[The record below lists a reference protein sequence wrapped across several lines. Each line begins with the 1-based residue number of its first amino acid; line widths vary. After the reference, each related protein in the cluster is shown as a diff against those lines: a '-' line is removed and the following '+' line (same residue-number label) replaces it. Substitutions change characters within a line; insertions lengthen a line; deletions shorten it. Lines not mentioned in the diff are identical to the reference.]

1 MKNSTKLSD
10 AIHILTY
17 IVINQG
23 TDLSSTQ
30 IAKSVNSNPVVIRRI
45 MAQLKNEGCL
55 ISSNGRANPQL
66 ARPADTIS
74 LLDIY
79 RAVEEETDFL
89 KIDTKTNPNC
99 NIGRH
104 IQTTLDKYYQQVQE
118 SAEKEMNKI
127 KLSDIIKEIQSIQ
140 Q

>member
-1 MKNSTKLSD
+1 MKYSTKLSD

-23 TDLSSTQ
+23 ADLSSTQ

-45 MAQLKNEGCL
+45 MSQLKNDGCL
-55 ISSNGRANPQL
+55 LSSNGRADPKL

-79 RAVEEETDFL
+79 RAVEEDTSFL
-89 KIDTKTNPNC
+89 KIDTKTNQNC

-104 IQTTLDKYYQQVQE
+104 IQTTLDKYYNQVQE
-118 SAEKEMNKI
+118 AAEKEMNKI
-127 KLSDIIKEIQSIQ
+127 KLADIIKEIQTDI
-140 Q
+140 

>member
-1 MKNSTKLSD
+1 MKYSTKLSD

-45 MAQLKNEGCL
+45 MSQLKNDGCL
-55 ISSNGRANPQL
+55 LSSNGRADPKL

-79 RAVEEETDFL
+79 RRIVPSTYKSMYLYTAGFPFR
-89 KIDTKTNPNC
+89 N
-99 NIGRH
+99 G
-104 IQTTLDKYYQQVQE
+104 LDSLIFKN
-118 SAEKEMNKI
+118 A
-127 KLSDIIKEIQSIQ
+127 
-140 Q
+140 